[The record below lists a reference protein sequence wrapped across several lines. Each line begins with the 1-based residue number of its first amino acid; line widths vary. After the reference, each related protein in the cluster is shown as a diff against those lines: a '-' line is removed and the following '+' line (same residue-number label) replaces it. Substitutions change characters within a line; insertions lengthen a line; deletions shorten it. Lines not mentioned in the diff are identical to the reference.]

1 VTAFSVSIRVY
12 YEDTDAGGV
21 VYYANYLRFLE
32 RARTEFMRA
41 LGYDLG
47 ALARDPG
54 ILFVVAGVEVD
65 YRRPAR
71 HDDLLEVSVAVAER
85 GRAGMTFAQQV
96 RRGAELLVEA
106 KVRVACVDAASFRP
120 TALPDAIAQRLME
133 GSMKGSEHGA
143 QR

>member
-21 VYYANYLRFLE
+21 VYYANYLKFLE

-41 LGYDLG
+41 LGYDLRDL
-47 ALARDPG
+47 ALDPG
-54 ILFVVAGVEVD
+54 ILFVVANVEVD

-71 HDDLLEVSVAVAER
+71 HDDQLEVSVAIAER

-106 KVRVACVDAASFRP
+106 RVRVACVDAASFRP
-120 TALPDAIAQRLME
+120 KALPDDIAERLIE
-133 GSMKGSEHGA
+133 GSERGVDAG
-143 QR
+143 